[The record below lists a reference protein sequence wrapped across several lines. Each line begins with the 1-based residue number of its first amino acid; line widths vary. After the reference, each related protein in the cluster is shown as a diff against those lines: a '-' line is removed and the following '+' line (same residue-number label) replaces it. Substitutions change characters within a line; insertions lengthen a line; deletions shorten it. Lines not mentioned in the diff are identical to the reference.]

1 MCQFLINAFLL
12 PTNLMISNVAEYC
25 SPSEYVKNQ
34 EMQGKIS
41 SGQIISQLIA
51 QNKKTRI
58 KFAKGSLCG
67 FYSGNISQGKEFVL
81 KLADGQLFTSKNT
94 GQGSIHHIY
103 VIGPK
108 GRITP
113 RREATNTLSYYIPVS
128 GDYSVYLRSVSSYTN
143 VEFCAY

>member
-1 MCQFLINAFLL
+1 
-12 PTNLMISNVAEYC
+12 MISNVAEYC

-58 KFAKGSLCG
+58 RFAKGSLCG

-81 KLADGQLFTSKNT
+81 KLAGGQLFLMLVAAGDQHVEIHIHLVLNG
-94 GQGSIHHIY
+94 GQ
-103 VIGPK
+103 
-108 GRITP
+108 
-113 RREATNTLSYYIPVS
+113 
-128 GDYSVYLRSVSSYTN
+128 
-143 VEFCAY
+143 